1 MLPAYRPAGGQLED
15 NEPMKDHLSNELGK
29 VLDQYDE
36 ARRVIEERNVKVIHD
51 EAQFIA
57 EFAELRRKVVRPV
70 FEAAGAM
77 LAGRGHAFSIAEEEA
92 SAPKPGN
99 QGGRGVEASISLLV
113 APAGTVALAGDR
125 ARALTFTTRH
135 YNRTV
140 AVNSSDSHGSGGGIA
155 GAKGAYALDKIDAQL
170 VEDEVVKYIAGVV
183 RA

>member
-1 MLPAYRPAGGQLED
+1 MLPAYLGQED
-15 NEPMKDHLSNELGK
+15 NKRMKDHLRTELAK
-29 VLDQYDE
+29 VLDQYDD
-36 ARRVIEERNVKVIHD
+36 ARRAIEERNVKTVQD

-70 FEAAGAM
+70 LEAAGAM
-77 LAGRGHAFSIAEEEA
+77 LVGRGHAFSITEEEA

-99 QGGRGVEASISLLV
+99 QGGRGVEASISFHVV
-113 APAGTVALAGDR
+113 AAGAVPLAGDR
-125 ARALTFTTRH
+125 ARSLSFTTRH

-155 GAKGAYALDKIDAQL
+155 GAMGAYALDKITAQL
-170 VEDEVVKYIAGVV
+170 VEEEVVKYIAGVV

>member
-1 MLPAYRPAGGQLED
+1 
-15 NEPMKDHLSNELGK
+15 MKDHLHSELDK

-36 ARRVIEERNVKVIHD
+36 ARRVIEARNVKVVQD
-51 EAQFIA
+51 EAQFLT

-70 FEAAGAM
+70 LEAAGAM
-77 LAGRGHAFSIAEEEA
+77 LVGRGHAFSIAEEEA
-92 SAPKPGN
+92 SAPKAGN
-99 QGGRGVEASISLLV
+99 QGGRGVEASISFHV
-113 APAGTVALAGDR
+113 VPAGTVPLAGDR

-155 GAKGAYALDKIDAQL
+155 GAKGAYALDKITTQL
-170 VEDEVVKYIAGVV
+170 VEEEVVKYVAGVV